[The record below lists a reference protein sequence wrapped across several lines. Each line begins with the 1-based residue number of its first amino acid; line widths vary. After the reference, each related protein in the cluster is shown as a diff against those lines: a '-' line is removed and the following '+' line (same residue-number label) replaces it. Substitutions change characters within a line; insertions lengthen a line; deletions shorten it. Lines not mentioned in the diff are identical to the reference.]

1 MSRLPEL
8 DPKKFSPEQ
17 KKVHEAILKG
27 PRGKVVGPLKVWL
40 NNPGLAE
47 HAQALGAYARFNS
60 SLPPRLSELAICV
73 TGAFW
78 KANFEWYAHAP
89 LAIKAGIDPAAIE
102 AIRTGGTPKLTK
114 SDEPNGFVS
123 AFIHSAKFDGAG
135 PYAMRSVVPWYGP
148 RRQTPVHAAR
158 ASAIAAA
165 RTWRRRG
172 TTVSFRGAPRDS
184 RPARGSGRAQLDRPL
199 SRSARAAR
207 RATSRGISAAP
218 A

>member
-8 DPKKFSPEQ
+8 DPATFSPEQ
-17 KKVHEAILKG
+17 KKVHEAILAG

-102 AIRTGGTPKLTK
+102 AIRTGKKPTFTK
-114 SDEPNGFVS
+114 ADEQAIYDFVS
-123 AFIHSAKFDGAG
+123 EMVATKRVSNATFERAKKELGETGVIDLVGIVGYYSLVSVTLNAFELPLPDGEK
-135 PYAMRSVVPWYGP
+135 VPFE
-148 RRQTPVHAAR
+148 
-158 ASAIAAA
+158 
-165 RTWRRRG
+165 
-172 TTVSFRGAPRDS
+172 VS
-184 RPARGSGRAQLDRPL
+184 
-199 SRSARAAR
+199 
-207 RATSRGISAAP
+207 
-218 A
+218 

>member
-8 DPKKFSPEQ
+8 DPEKFSPEQ
-17 KKVHEAILKG
+17 KKVHEAILAG

-89 LAIKAGIDPAAIE
+89 LAIKAGIDPTAIE
-102 AIRTGGTPKLTK
+102 AIRIGGTPKLEK
-114 SDEPNGFVS
+114 SDEQVVYDFVREIVQTKRVS
-123 AFIHSAKFDGAG
+123 NATFERARKEIGLTSVIDLVGIIGYYSLVSVTLNAFEIPLPEGEKLPFD
-135 PYAMRSVVPWYGP
+135 V
-148 RRQTPVHAAR
+148 
-158 ASAIAAA
+158 
-165 RTWRRRG
+165 
-172 TTVSFRGAPRDS
+172 
-184 RPARGSGRAQLDRPL
+184 
-199 SRSARAAR
+199 
-207 RATSRGISAAP
+207 
-218 A
+218 